1 MDYFFGVR
9 ITPVSPQSLRRLEEV
24 SEAVIHATRGA
35 VRPAMEF
42 LESHGK
48 GVGHALNVTETLSG
62 TDRTIV
68 GGLAVANLVLGASEL
83 SQSYNALCQGD
94 KTRGYLNAAGGS
106 ASIVGGLALG
116 YAAASGSALLGPLS
130 LANLGAASSA
140 IAAMADGLEDVV
152 VAHRAGNRPIAL
164 GLGGL
169 KIAAGGVL
177 LAGAMTSH
185 PGLQATG
192 SMLFL
197 GAAVSQH
204 VRAAFSHR

>member
-1 MDYFFGVR
+1 M
-9 ITPVSPQSLRRLEEV
+9 EEAA
-24 SEAVIHATRGA
+24 EAVIHATRGA

-62 TDRTIV
+62 TDRFVV
-68 GGLAVANLVLGASEL
+68 GSLGVANLVLGASEL
-83 SQSYNALCQGD
+83 SQSYQALCQGD

-106 ASIVGGLALG
+106 ASLVGGLGLC

-130 LANLGAASSA
+130 LTNLGAASSA
-140 IAAMADGLEDVV
+140 VAAVADGLEDVV
-152 VAHRAGNRPIAL
+152 VARRAGGRPLAV

-169 KIAAGGVL
+169 KVAAGGVL

-185 PGLQATG
+185 PTLQAVG
-192 SMLFL
+192 SALFL
-197 GAAVSQH
+197 GAAASQH
-204 VRAAFSHR
+204 ARAAFSRR